1 MDLSLKELQ
10 QQLAQCQN
18 CSLWQTRTRVVI
30 GEGDPKAKLLLLGEA
45 PGGHEDMVSGQ
56 AFTGEAG
63 EYLQEFLAFLNLT
76 REQIY
81 LTNTV
86 KCRPTKPSARG
97 RYGAYANR
105 RPKASE
111 IQACSPWLEQELK
124 LVSPEIIVTLGT
136 VPLSRLLGKNCSMK
150 DFHGT
155 PFFDEGH
162 RAWVFPLFH
171 PAAVIYNRRLKS
183 VYLSD
188 LARLKEF
195 MVTVSSRAQSG
206 EGLPGPER

>member
-1 MDLSLKELQ
+1 MKLVISSLEKLRQEMV
-10 QQLAQCQN
+10 QCQN
-18 CSLWQTRTRVVI
+18 CPLWQTRTQVVT
-30 GEGDPKAKLLLLGEA
+30 GQGDPNAKLLLLGEA

-63 EYLQEFLAFLNLT
+63 EHLQEFLAILNLK

-86 KCRPTKPSARG
+86 KCRPTKPSPRG

-111 IQACSPWLEQELK
+111 IQACSPWLERELK
-124 LVSPEIIVTLGT
+124 LVAPEIIVTLGT
-136 VPLSRLLGKNCSMK
+136 VPLSRILGKNCSMK
-150 DFHGT
+150 DFHGH
-155 PFFDEGH
+155 PVYAERY
-162 RAWVFPLFH
+162 RAWIFPLFH
-171 PAAVIYNRRLKS
+171 PAAVIYNRQLKP

-188 LARLKEF
+188 LARLKDF
-195 MVTVSSRAQSG
+195 LDHPRPPVKTGKLS
-206 EGLPGPER
+206 